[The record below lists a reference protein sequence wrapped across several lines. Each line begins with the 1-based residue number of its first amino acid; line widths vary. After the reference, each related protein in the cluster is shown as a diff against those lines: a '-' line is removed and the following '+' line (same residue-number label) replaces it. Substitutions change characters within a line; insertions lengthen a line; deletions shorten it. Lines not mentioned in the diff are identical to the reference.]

1 MKEVTQWGKF
11 HIPHSVQ
18 QQFNYYHSNQQMH
31 ANETDGS
38 LREGEF
44 QNATVRYVFILFF
57 RTDDVLVII
66 SSEYKL
72 Y

>member
-1 MKEVTQWGKF
+1 
-11 HIPHSVQ
+11 
-18 QQFNYYHSNQQMH
+18 MH
-31 ANETDGS
+31 ANGTDAS
-38 LREGEF
+38 SRDGEF
-44 QNATVRYVFILFF
+44 QNTTMRYVFILFF